1 MQLRIDSIWLLLL
14 WRARIT
20 AHFLT
25 VQTNDSGAA
34 AAPPGL
40 RLDQLPDNQWAT
52 VLDVARP
59 EAADDRDLALRL
71 TEIGFVPGEAVRIV
85 ATGFAGREP
94 LAVRLGHT
102 TFALRRHE
110 AALIRVEPD
119 AGSGAGHA

>member
-1 MQLRIDSIWLLLL
+1 M
-14 WRARIT
+14 
-20 AHFLT
+20 
-25 VQTNDSGAA
+25 QTNNFGT
-34 AAPPGL
+34 AAPATSGL

-59 EAADDRDLALRL
+59 DGADDRELVLRL

-85 ATGFAGREP
+85 ASGLPGREP

-110 AALIRVEPD
+110 AALIHVAPGLPE
-119 AGSGAGHA
+119 GASHG